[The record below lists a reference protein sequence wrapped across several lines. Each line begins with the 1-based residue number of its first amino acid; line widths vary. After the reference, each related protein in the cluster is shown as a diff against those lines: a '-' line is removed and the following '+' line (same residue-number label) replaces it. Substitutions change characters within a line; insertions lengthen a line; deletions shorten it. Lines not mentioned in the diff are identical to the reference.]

1 MRFGVQF
8 LIYLTNWKRKVNPE
22 TNNIDSLSKLEA
34 GVLELQ
40 QVFKNL
46 INKTLDDYNEGY
58 LTNEQMESFLEQ
70 GNSSL
75 KLIETNIL
83 DIRDLKD
90 NNQKYLEDINRER
103 ALS

>member
-1 MRFGVQF
+1 MD
-8 LIYLTNWKRKVNPE
+8 
-22 TNNIDSLSKLEA
+22 NNIDSLNKLEA
-34 GVLELQ
+34 SVLELRE
-40 QVFKNL
+40 VFKNL
-46 INKTLDDYNEGY
+46 INRTLDDYNEGY
-58 LTNEQMESFLEQ
+58 LTRGQMEGFLEQ

-83 DIRDLKD
+83 DIRDFKD

>member
-1 MRFGVQF
+1 MD
-8 LIYLTNWKRKVNPE
+8 
-22 TNNIDSLSKLEA
+22 NNIDSLNKLEA
-34 GVLELQ
+34 SVLELRE
-40 QVFKNL
+40 VFKNL
-46 INKTLDDYNEGY
+46 INRTLDDYNEGY
-58 LTNEQMESFLEQ
+58 LTRGQMEGFLEQ